1 MARGGARPG
10 AGRPARKSA
19 NTSPP
24 STRARARARGGGSEN
39 QRPWPADKVERSPPS
54 TRARARA
61 RGGSENQRP
70 WPADK
75 VEGRQNRRTGTKIL
89 LVEDDLLHKADAA
102 AAIFLRPRDADP
114 PGGMHFLLPRNAF
127 FQCLAVWRH
136 ALVGGIV
143 DTQISGGRFA
153 SSQWR
158 NSARKAACSGLSA
171 KSMGIAPLL
180 TEDVERQERA
190 DHHVR
195 DIDQLAQFEVDGD
208 AADRIGLLPVP
219 AAFHQ

>member
-1 MARGGARPG
+1 FFCHAMRFSSVSRSGATRW
-10 AGRPARKSA
+10 SA
-19 NTSPP
+19 AS
-24 STRARARARGGGSEN
+24 S
-39 QRPWPADKVERSPPS
+39 
-54 TRARARA
+54 
-61 RGGSENQRP
+61 
-70 WPADK
+70 
-75 VEGRQNRRTGTKIL
+75 
-89 LVEDDLLHKADAA
+89 
-102 AAIFLRPRDADP
+102 
-114 PGGMHFLLPRNAF
+114 
-127 FQCLAVWRH
+127 
-136 ALVGGIV
+136 
-143 DTQISGGRFA
+143 TQISGGSFA